1 MPSVVVN
8 SVPFVTRLRAET
20 HGSKELIERDHARI
34 ENMLSPRTAD
44 GALDFMRNARAE
56 EASPGVDATNNGTSK
71 IFTSA

>member
-34 ENMLSPRTAD
+34 TNMFSPRTAD
-44 GALDFMRNARAE
+44 GAMAFVRSTRAG
-56 EASPGVDATNNGTSK
+56 EASPGVDATNNGTSR
-71 IFTSA
+71 ILTE

>member
-1 MPSVVVN
+1 M
-8 SVPFVTRLRAET
+8 VPRSLSSAIIHASKTCSH
-20 HGSKELIERDHARI
+20 HG
-34 ENMLSPRTAD
+34 RTAD